1 MLYQVG
7 PLTFDTFPFSINAA
21 KRSGTADFAKHDLL
35 NRRRGYEFEGPGD
48 DVLILTG
55 ECLPWHIGGL
65 SEIELTHRLRDA
77 GDPVFVMRG
86 DGGVAGWHVITE
98 FEDNHEMIAPDGV
111 GFVVKHQLKLERCD
125 DPGSGAGSGL
135 IASLLS
141 LFG

>member
-7 PLTFDTFPFSINAA
+7 PLTFDTFPFSINSVKREAA
-21 KRSGTADFAKHDLL
+21 ADYAKHALL

-48 DVLILTG
+48 DVLTLSG
-55 ECLPWHIGGL
+55 ECLPLRIGGL
-65 SEIELTHRLRDA
+65 SEIELAHQIRDA

-86 DGGVAGWHVITE
+86 DGLVAGWHVVTGVE
-98 FEDNHEMIAPDGV
+98 EGHEMIMPNGV
-111 GFVVKHQLKLERCD
+111 GFVVKHQIKLERVD
-125 DPGSGAGSGL
+125 DPGPAAGAGM